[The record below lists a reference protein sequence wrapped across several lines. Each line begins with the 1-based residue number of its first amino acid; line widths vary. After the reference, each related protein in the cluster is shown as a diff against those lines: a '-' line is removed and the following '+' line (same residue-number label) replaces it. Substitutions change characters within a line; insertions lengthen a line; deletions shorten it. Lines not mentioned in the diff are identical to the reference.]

1 MKKLAFGKLIDIQKL
16 ITEKLKTEWVIFV
29 SDMLVALLSLYVS
42 LRILLGK
49 DIQTLQM
56 SFILKHCLVFAFI
69 SFALFSWIR
78 KNQGTSKYIT
88 LEKIPGILG
97 CAILANL
104 FYHPL
109 MLLMGHLPPLT
120 PVLNTVLFMTGLLLP
135 RLLEP
140 FWRREEVKTN
150 TIDLSPKIPV
160 IVVGYNEQIGA
171 YLRKHS
177 TTPLDR
183 AAFPYHLEGILLNNP
198 LGADDIPPPFPVL
211 GMINDFVSIVQK
223 LSLNGREPKRL
234 LITQESLNHLPL
246 RHILLKFQG
255 RGILSLRFEISPT
268 THEVSLRPLH
278 IEDLLG
284 KASLGPLTED
294 SPLCVAG
301 ASSWQDVQYLID
313 SSRILVTGVHDPVM
327 HQLALHIAG
336 FYPKQLIMVDP
347 SEYALAALKTKFDQ
361 QYPDVACDYI
371 IGSITD
377 HDTIDYLIEAH
388 HPQIV
393 IHGDRVTHPDLIASN
408 IKTVVQKNI
417 ISPLHFATQAQRAG
431 VNLFVLIN
439 PQTPT
444 LLSKIIAAL
453 VSQQIQALD
462 QLSIKKHAARYLI
475 INSCDIWNNLD
486 STTAFWPEQLNQ
498 GLRIEV
504 PSPDAYS
511 YIISAE
517 EAARTILQAIV
528 KALADEQTKGQILHL
543 SGGEPS
549 RFLELLRSLSLL
561 NGLIPEI
568 DVRVNF
574 SGKPQLAAPFEATDI
589 LHSLTPGVIM
599 GETHSSLQAQEND
612 LVLKLADLVEKG
624 QISKIVTLLEKITL
638 VVENTE
644 AVLPLRRA
652 G

>member
-1 MKKLAFGKLIDIQKL
+1 MKKLTSHKLIDIQKL
-16 ITEKLKTEWVIFV
+16 IAEKLKTEWVIFI
-29 SDMLVALLSLYVS
+29 SDMLVALLSLYVT
-42 LRILLGK
+42 LRILLGR

-78 KNQGTSKYIT
+78 NNQGASKYIT

-109 MLLMGHLPPLT
+109 MLLMGNLPPLT

-150 TIDLSPKIPV
+150 TIELSPKIPV

-177 TTPLDR
+177 TNSLDR
-183 AAFPYHLEGILLNNP
+183 TAFPYHLEGILLNNP
-198 LGADDIPPPFPVL
+198 LGTDDIPPPFPIL
-211 GMINDFVSIVQK
+211 GMINDFVPIVQK

-255 RGILSLRFEISPT
+255 RGILSLRFEISPA

-284 KASLGPLTED
+284 KASLGLAED
-294 SPLCVAG
+294 SPLCLG
-301 ASSWQDVQYLID
+301 GSSWQDVQSLID
-313 SSRILVTGVHDPVM
+313 SSRVLITGVHDPVM

-336 FYPKQLIMVDP
+336 FYPKQLVMVDP
-347 SEYALAALKTKFDQ
+347 SEYALAALKIKLDQ
-361 QYPDVACDYI
+361 QYPDIACDYI
-371 IGSITD
+371 IGSVTD
-377 HDTIDYLIEAH
+377 HDTMDHLIEVH

-393 IHGDRVTHPDLIASN
+393 IHGDRVTHPDLISPN

-417 ISPLHFATQAQRAG
+417 VSPLHFATQAQRAG
-431 VNLFVLIN
+431 ANLFVLIN

-444 LLSKIIAAL
+444 LLSKIITAL
-453 VSQQIQALD
+453 ISQQVQALD
-462 QLSIKKHAARYLI
+462 QLSVKKHATRYLI

-498 GLRIEV
+498 GLKIEV
-504 PSPDAYS
+504 SSPDAYS

-574 SGKPQLAAPFEATDI
+574 SGKPQLVAPFEATDI

-599 GETHSSLQAQEND
+599 GETHSSLQAQENG

-624 QISKIVTLLEKITL
+624 QVSKIVALLEKINL
-638 VVENTE
+638 VVENTD
-644 AVLPLRRA
+644 AVMPLRRA

>member
-1 MKKLAFGKLIDIQKL
+1 MLYKLIDIQKL

-29 SDMLVALLSLYVS
+29 SDMLVALLSLYAT

-78 KNQGTSKYIT
+78 SNQGASKYIT

-109 MLLMGHLPPLT
+109 MLLMGNLPPLT
-120 PVLNTVLFMTGLLLP
+120 PVLNAVLFMAGLLLP

-150 TIDLSPKIPV
+150 TIELSPKIPA
-160 IVVGYNEQIGA
+160 IVVGYNEQVGA

-177 TTPLDR
+177 TNPLDR
-183 AAFPYHLEGILLNNP
+183 ASFPYHLEGILLDNP
-198 LGADDIPPPFPVL
+198 FGTGDTSLPFPVL
-211 GMINDFVSIVQK
+211 GMINDFVPIVQK

-234 LITQESLNHLPL
+234 LITQESLNNLAL
-246 RHILLKFQG
+246 RQILLKFQG
-255 RGILSLRFEISPT
+255 RGILSLRFEISPA

-284 KASLGPLTED
+284 KASLGLAED
-294 SPLCVAG
+294 SPLNPPG
-301 ASSWQDVQYLID
+301 RSSWQDVQSLID
-313 SSRILVTGVHDPVM
+313 SARVLITGVHDPVI
-327 HQLALHIAG
+327 HQLALHIAS
-336 FYPKQLIMVDP
+336 FYPNQLIMVDP
-347 SEYALAALKTKFDQ
+347 SEYALASLKTKFDQ
-361 QYPDVACDYI
+361 LYPNVTCSYI

-377 HDTIDYLIEAH
+377 HGTMDHLIEVH

-393 IHGDRVTHPDLIASN
+393 IHGDRITYPDLITPN

-417 ISPLHFATQAQRAG
+417 VSPLHFAIQVQKAG
-431 VNLFVLIN
+431 AGLFVLIN

-444 LLSKIIAAL
+444 LLSKIITTL

-462 QLSIKKHAARYLI
+462 QPSSKKHATRYLI

-574 SGKPQLAAPFEATDI
+574 SGKPQLVAPFEATDI
-589 LHSLTPGVIM
+589 LHSLTPGVTM
-599 GETHSSLQAQEND
+599 GETHSSLQVQEND

-624 QISKIVTLLEKITL
+624 QVSKIVTLLEKITH
-638 VVENTE
+638 VVENADTT
-644 AVLPLRRA
+644 LPFRQA